1 MPRIDVH
8 AHYMNNEYLAL
19 LEECGNIEPG
29 VASGRAIVYPSHE
42 ADLEARF
49 RVMDRAGVDR
59 QILSASGLMPYFANT
74 ASGVRTAHYLN
85 DLYAQLVTDHP
96 LRFEAFGSL
105 PLPHIQ
111 ESLAELTRCLDD
123 LHFVGISLATSVL
136 GKSLGD
142 PTFDP
147 VYAELDRRAAILFI
161 HPAGLACGSA
171 EIRAEGLLWPLGGT
185 AEDTLCAVQ
194 LMTSG
199 FTEKYPRVRCILP
212 HLGGTLPFLM
222 HRLERIIRAKLPDK
236 AALASFTK
244 KFWYD
249 SVNGFGPALRCACEV
264 FGADRIVLGS
274 DYPFFRDDDYQW
286 QVDYLASSGL
296 SEADVTA
303 IRDEN
308 VRRLFEDIY
317 SGKLFA

>member
-1 MPRIDVH
+1 
-8 AHYMNNEYLAL
+8 MNNAYLAL

-59 QILSASGLMPYFANT
+59 QILSASGLMPYFADA
-74 ASGVRTAHYLN
+74 ASGVRTARYLN
-85 DLYAQLVTDHP
+85 DLYAQLVHAHP
-96 LRFEAFGSL
+96 LRFEAFGAL

-111 ESLAELTRCLDD
+111 DSLAELARCFDD
-123 LHFVGISLATSVL
+123 LRFVGISVATSVL
-136 GKSLGD
+136 GTSLAD
-142 PTFDP
+142 PVFDP

-171 EIRAEGLLWPLGGT
+171 AIRAEGLLWPLGGT

-194 LMTSG
+194 LMTSS
-199 FTEKYPRVRCILP
+199 FTEKYPRIRCILP

-222 HRLERIIRAKLPDK
+222 HRLERIIRAKLPDN
-236 AALASFTK
+236 AALTSFTK

-264 FGADRIVLGS
+264 FGSERIVLGS

-286 QVDYLASSGL
+286 QVDYIGASGL
-296 SEADVTA
+296 SEGDAAA
-303 IRDEN
+303 IRDDN
-308 VRRLFEDIY
+308 VRRLFEGIY